1 MRALFISLL
10 LLMSANAQ
18 SSTWWHAVATEIHF
32 KIVNAGISVD
42 GTFNSIHANVH
53 WNPDDLVHSSLQGTA
68 LVKSIQ
74 TGNTLRDRHL
84 NEKVDFFDAT
94 QFPEL
99 HLSSTHIVA
108 AKKVGIYHVDWIL
121 ELKGQQG
128 TLQSELFLYRVG
140 LFEVA
145 YTTFKLQRQAWQLGS
160 QSTSMSN
167 DVEVTIVA
175 LLHPSI

>member
-1 MRALFISLL
+1 MRIVCWCIGLL
-10 LLMSANAQ
+10 
-18 SSTWWHAVATEIHF
+18 SSFTSYAEIWHDVVACDIKF
-32 KIVNAGISVD
+32 SIVNAGISVD
-42 GTFNSIHANVH
+42 GTFNSIRTNVH

-68 LVKSIQ
+68 FVKSIQ

-84 NEKVDFFDAT
+84 NEKVDFFHAT

-99 HLSSTHIVA
+99 HLSSTHIEA
-108 AKKVGIYHVDWIL
+108 AKKVGIYHVDWML

-145 YTTFKLQRQAWQLGS
+145 FTTFQLQRQAWQLGS

-167 DVEVTIVA
+167 EIDVTIVA
-175 LLHPSI
+175 LLHSTI